1 MHTHTNTHT
10 QTHAHRHT
18 HTQTHTHTY
27 TRQANTQ
34 DFAVGDRVVCAVNFG
49 SVPFGARGTVIS
61 VETAQLDVI
70 FEQTFM
76 AGYSLGG
83 R

>member
-1 MHTHTNTHT
+1 M
-10 QTHAHRHT
+10 
-18 HTQTHTHTY
+18 
-27 TRQANTQ
+27 
-34 DFAVGDRVVCAVNFG
+34 GDRVVCAVNFG

-70 FEQTFM
+70 FDQTFM
-76 AGYSLGG
+76 AGNSLGG